1 MCELA
6 TESSP
11 LIMVEDWEATQ
22 TEYVRTLFVLQHL
35 DNALNQQ
42 MQASPAEEAR
52 LLSTP
57 APTPSDVPLTDC
69 AMCLP
74 AGMPAAITRAF
85 CGLLNPTHL
94 PCAGCPF
101 EDSVGVR
108 G

>member
-11 LIMVEDWEATQ
+11 LIMVEDWEASQ

-57 APTPSDVPLTDC
+57 APTSSDVLLTDC
-69 AMCLP
+69 AIC
-74 AGMPAAITRAF
+74 MPAAFARAF

-101 EDSVGVR
+101 EDSVGMR